1 MRLRWKILLGAT
13 AALTILVA
21 TPVFYIETQ
30 CRASL
35 SGISPAAPY
44 RSLLAGPADRRPEA
58 RTWLTYPEWY
68 IVYSAESFARYL
80 RSGPPSGFGYGRN
93 IAGFWTGYCALNR
106 ASAGSQAAGDAKVMI
121 YTIGISYSVELA
133 VKAGYENT
141 IGRLSEWVS
150 GWHSADDQYAADVQ
164 ARYGAFMHETPWYAF
179 PFGEAL
185 KGEWQTS
192 ERHQRV
198 RHWERRGALSLEYGM
213 KAVYAKL
220 IGWASGKTLGQ
231 DERLI
236 RMVVR
241 AKPAMVRAVDHRL
254 GIVRSLPDGL
264 LVVEAP
270 RYAQFT
276 ELLGELAGSPVT
288 LVEIAGNDDILVT
301 ALMPTKAQAPA
312 GTIPI
317 LHVALD
323 DRPGWQRVGLAV
335 KVRSLLPVMRD
346 LARRGDRIEHVYDY

>member
-1 MRLRWKILLGAT
+1 MRLRWRILLGTA

-30 CRASL
+30 CRAPL
-35 SGISPAAPY
+35 PGLYPAAPY
-44 RSLLAGPADRRPEA
+44 RPLLNRPADQRPEA

-106 ASAGSQAAGDAKVMI
+106 ATAGSQAAGDAKVMI

-133 VKAGYENT
+133 VKAAYENT
-141 IGRLSEWVS
+141 VGRLSEWIG
-150 GWHSADDQYAADVQ
+150 GWRSADDRYAADVQ

-179 PFGEAL
+179 PFATAL
-185 KGEWQTS
+185 QGEWRTS
-192 ERHQRV
+192 EPHAHV
-198 RHWERRGALSLEYGM
+198 RHWERRGALSLEYGV
-213 KAVYAKL
+213 KAIYAKL
-220 IGWASGKTLGQ
+220 IGWASGTALGQ

-236 RMVVR
+236 RI
-241 AKPAMVRAVDHRL
+241 MVRATPETVQAIDPRL
-254 GIVRSLPDGL
+254 RIVQRLPNEL

-276 ELLGELAGSPVT
+276 ELLGKLAVSPVQ
-288 LVEIAGNDDILVT
+288 LIEIAGNDDILVT
-301 ALMPTKAQAPA
+301 ALMPANAPPPA
-312 GTIPI
+312 GTTPI

-335 KVRSLLPVMRD
+335 KVRGLLPLMRS
-346 LARRGDRIEHVYDY
+346 LARRGYGIEHVYDY